1 MPFLWQLKA
10 VRRLAVDVKNLSVDV
25 DWTGCVVV
33 HSGSTIDVLDSRLEH
48 RRHIRLPSTVPHTG
62 ATSVVDVIT
71 GDVFIYRRHSDLFRV
86 DAGRRIR

>member
-1 MPFLWQLKA
+1 MLQLKV
-10 VRRLAVDVKNLSVDV
+10 VRRLSVDIRNLSVDV

-33 HSGSTIDVLDSRLEH
+33 RSGSAIDVLDRHLEH
-48 RRHIRLPSTVPHTG
+48 RRHIRLPATVPHDG
-62 ATSVVDVIT
+62 ATSVVDVMT